1 MNRIFLAGLI
11 AVAFGSSAM
20 AQSTPGVSTTGTTG
34 NKVTL
39 AKPPVGTAPP
49 STKRNRGDNNLNN
62 TPLTPQIAKQPGPTI
77 GSPIPIAGPG
87 GTTTNP
93 TGY

>member
-1 MNRIFLAGLI
+1 MNRLFLVGSL
-11 AVAFGSSAM
+11 AVALGSSAV
-20 AQSTPGVSTTGTTG
+20 AQTTTGSSGNSTTG

-39 AKPPVGTAPP
+39 AKPPPGTAPP
-49 STKRNRGDNNLNN
+49 STKSNRGNNNLNN
-62 TPLTPQIAKQPGPTI
+62 TPLTPQIAIQPGPTV
-77 GSPIPIAGPG
+77 GSPIPVAGPG